1 MVFAKILSAFER
13 KSGVYLNYWISS
25 GRVAKSS
32 GWSANTE
39 HRSDMLPSRLDGLQ
53 RLPKQ
58 CQFLKTDSLL
68 NTD

>member
-1 MVFAKILSAFER
+1 MVFAKILSVFER
-13 KSGVYLNYWISS
+13 KPGVYLNYWISS

-32 GWSANTE
+32 ERSVNTE
-39 HRSDMLPSRLDGLQ
+39 HRPDVFPSRPDELQ

-58 CQFLKTDSLL
+58 CRFLKTDSLL

>member
-1 MVFAKILSAFER
+1 MIFTNILSAFER
-13 KSGVYLNYWISS
+13 KPGVNLNYWISF

-32 GWSANTE
+32 GRSANTE
-39 HRSDMLPSRLDGLQ
+39 HRSDVMPSHPDVLQ

-58 CQFLKTDSLL
+58 CRFLKTNSLL